1 MQIVGEYRFAA
12 DRLSV
17 WRALNDPEVLRR
29 AIPGCERMDRAT
41 DSEWH
46 GRVVVRVWPI
56 KATFDGTVRL
66 SELAPP
72 DRYRI
77 AIEAEAPLV
86 GTAGGSA
93 RVTLAPDAEGGT
105 LLTYNAETEIGGR
118 LAQLGGRLVQSAG
131 TKYANKFFAR
141 FAEAMAQVD
150 AEDANQR
157 SERTS

>member
-1 MQIVGEYRFAA
+1 MRIVGDYHFAA

-29 AIPGCERMDRAT
+29 AIPGCETMDRAS
-41 DSEWH
+41 DVEWH

-56 KATFDGTVRL
+56 KATFDGIVRL

-77 AIEAEAPLV
+77 TIEADAPLL

-93 RVTLAPDAEGGT
+93 IVTLTADPNGGT
-105 LLTYNAETEIGGR
+105 KLTYDAETEIGGR

-131 TKYANKFFAR
+131 TKYADKFFAR
-141 FAEAMAQVD
+141 FAEAMDEVE
-150 AEDANQR
+150 AEK
-157 SERTS
+157 S

>member
-1 MQIVGEYRFAA
+1 MRIVGDYRFAA

-29 AIPGCERMDRAT
+29 AIPGCEKMDRVT
-41 DSEWH
+41 DVEWH

-56 KATFDGTVRL
+56 KATFDGIVRL

-77 AIEAEAPLV
+77 TIEADAPLL

-93 RVTLAPDAEGGT
+93 IVTLAPDPRGGT
-105 LLTYNAETEIGGR
+105 KLTYDAETEIGGR
-118 LAQLGGRLVQSAG
+118 LAQLGGRLVQSA
-131 TKYANKFFAR
+131 
-141 FAEAMAQVD
+141 
-150 AEDANQR
+150 
-157 SERTS
+157 